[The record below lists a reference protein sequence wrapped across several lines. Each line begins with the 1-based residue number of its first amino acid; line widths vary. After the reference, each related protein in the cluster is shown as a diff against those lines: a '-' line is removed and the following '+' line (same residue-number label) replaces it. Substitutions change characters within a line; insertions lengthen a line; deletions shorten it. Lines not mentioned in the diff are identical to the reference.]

1 MTNSIISAKYYTFYK
16 HNLLG
21 ENLMKTNAPRFVT
34 WVIAVILGVLGII
47 AMFVVIPTISAYA
60 AWLLIAGFVILAIA
74 NVVKG
79 L

>member
-1 MTNSIISAKYYTFYK
+1 
-16 HNLLG
+16 
-21 ENLMKTNAPRFVT
+21 MKTNAPRFVT

-47 AMFVVIPTISAYA
+47 AMFVVIPKISAYA
-60 AWLLIAGFVILAIA
+60 VGLLIAGFVILAIA